1 KMKYFAKVKKLDPS
15 IEEEVTLEIQGI
27 EFTGF
32 ATICPYV
39 IEVGKIYPVTV
50 GFTIL
55 DDIIMNEARDPRKGL
70 EYLASG
76 YRYCIRGVLN
86 ETSIDAG
93 IIIVDDDEYFEDY
106 QYLVNKFVEFQVDRM
121 TVEFLQK

>member
-1 KMKYFAKVKKLDPS
+1 MKYFAKVKKLDPS

-50 GFTIL
+50 GFMIL
-55 DDIIMNEARDPRKGL
+55 DDIIMNEARDPKKGL

-93 IIIVDDDEYFEDY
+93 IIIEDEDEYFEDY

>member
-1 KMKYFAKVKKLDPS
+1 MKYFAKVKKLDPS

>member
-1 KMKYFAKVKKLDPS
+1 NPRNRIY
-15 IEEEVTLEIQGI
+15 GI
-27 EFTGF
+27 CYYLSLCNRSRKN
-32 ATICPYV
+32 ISC
-39 IEVGKIYPVTV
+39 TV